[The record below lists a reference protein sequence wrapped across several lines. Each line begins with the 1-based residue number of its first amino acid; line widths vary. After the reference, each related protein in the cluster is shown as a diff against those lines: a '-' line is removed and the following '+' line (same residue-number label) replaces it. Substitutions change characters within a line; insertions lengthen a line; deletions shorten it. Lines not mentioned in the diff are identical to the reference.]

1 MTLPFHGMAHLM
13 TLAYQGTDLTP
24 LAQTLL
30 EQSNQPTGANAAD
43 AMMDLSIILHVK
55 GHHDIAL
62 ALQQQALKHQQIY
75 WLPAKMPGAIRLL
88 AFVTSGPLAANT
100 PVEFLVGNRDVDLT
114 LVYVAPDLPFPKEI
128 PEHDVLFMAVGE
140 SDGAQLLLRA
150 LSEVIQIWPKP
161 VLNLPERVARLA
173 RDSVSHLL
181 ADIPGLVV
189 PSVLRLTRE
198 QLQMVHSHPSL
209 MGPWTPLVQTPFL
222 LRPVD
227 THAGQGLERL
237 EQAAQIPDYLARQ
250 PETTFFMIPFVDYA
264 NSDGLYRK
272 YRIALIDG
280 KPYASHMALS
290 SHWMIH
296 YLNGGMGDSAAKRA
310 EEAHFMSHFEQE
322 FARRHRTA
330 LTAVHHR
337 LGLDYLVL
345 DCAETASGEL
355 LIFEADSSAVIHA
368 MDPVDVFPYKQEPMQ
383 KAFSAFKDLLQRVM
397 SEPVRPRDSA

>member
-24 LAQTLL
+24 LAQALL
-30 EQSNQPTGANAAD
+30 EQSNQTKGVGFAD
-43 AMMDLSIILHVK
+43 AMLDLSIILHVK
-55 GHHDIAL
+55 GKHDIAL
-62 ALQQQALKHQQIY
+62 ALQQQALKQQQIY
-75 WLPAKMPGAIRLL
+75 WLPAKAPGAIRLL
-88 AFVTSGPLAANT
+88 AFVTSGPLSANT
-100 PVEFLVGNRDVDLT
+100 PVEFLVGDREVDLT
-114 LVYVAPDLPFPKEI
+114 LVYVAPDLPFPKDI
-128 PEHDVLFMAVGE
+128 PEHDVLLMAVGE

-150 LSEVIQIWPKP
+150 LAEVIQIWPKP
-161 VLNLPERVARLA
+161 VLNHPQRVARLA
-173 RDSVSHLL
+173 RDSVSRLL

-189 PSVLRLTRE
+189 PQVLRLTRQ
-198 QLQMVHSHPSL
+198 QLELVVSHPQL
-209 MGPWTPLVQTPFL
+209 PGPWAALLQAPFL

-237 EQAAQIPDYLARQ
+237 EQAGQITDYLARQ
-250 PETTFFMIPFVDYA
+250 PEATFFMIPFVDYA
-264 NSDGLYRK
+264 NEDGLYRK

-296 YLNGGMGDSAAKRA
+296 YLNGGMSDSATKRA
-310 EEAHFMSHFEQE
+310 EEARFMTHFEE
-322 FARRHRTA
+322 DFARRHQLA
-330 LTAVHHR
+330 LQAVHHR

-368 MDPVDVFPYKQEPMQ
+368 MDPIDVFPYKQEPMQ
-383 KAFSAFKDLLQRVM
+383 KAFSAFKALLQRAM
-397 SEPVRPRDSA
+397 TDPAHSRNSA